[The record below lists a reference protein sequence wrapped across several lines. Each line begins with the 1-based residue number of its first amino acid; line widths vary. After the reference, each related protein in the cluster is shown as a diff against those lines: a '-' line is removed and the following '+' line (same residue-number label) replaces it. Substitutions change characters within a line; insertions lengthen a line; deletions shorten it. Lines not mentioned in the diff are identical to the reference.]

1 MKTVAHAARKITI
14 LGATGS
20 IGASTLDVVARHP
33 DRFAVT
39 ALAANRQWQRLLEL
53 VVRFQPPCAAL
64 LEPDAAGELASAIR
78 REGLATRVLS
88 GAEGLCEVATL
99 PEVDTVVAAIV
110 GGAGFAPTLAAAR
123 AGKRILLANKETL
136 VLAGGVFMAAV
147 REGGATLLPIDSE
160 HNAIFQCL
168 PAGYAGAPEKG
179 GVRRI
184 LLTASGGPFRS
195 TPFGELARVTPD
207 EACAHPRWRMGR
219 KISVDSATMMNKGLE
234 VIEAH
239 WLFGA
244 APEQIEVVI
253 HPESIV
259 HSLVEYV
266 DGSVLAQLGN
276 PDMRTPIAQALAWPA
291 RIAAGVAP
299 LDLVEIGALHFAAP
313 DTARFPCLGLARAA
327 LVAGG
332 SAPATLSAANEEAV
346 AAFLERRIGFLD
358 IARVCAEALARLPA
372 CPIASLADALE
383 ADRAGRALARQLLGR
398 QAITA

>member
-1 MKTVAHAARKITI
+1 
-14 LGATGS
+14 
-20 IGASTLDVVARHP
+20 
-33 DRFAVT
+33 
-39 ALAANRQWQRLLEL
+39 
-53 VVRFQPPCAAL
+53 
-64 LEPDAAGELASAIR
+64 
-78 REGLATRVLS
+78 
-88 GAEGLCEVATL
+88 
-99 PEVDTVVAAIV
+99 
-110 GGAGFAPTLAAAR
+110 
-123 AGKRILLANKETL
+123 
-136 VLAGGVFMAAV
+136 
-147 REGGATLLPIDSE
+147 
-160 HNAIFQCL
+160 
-168 PAGYAGAPEKG
+168 
-179 GVRRI
+179 
-184 LLTASGGPFRS
+184 
-195 TPFGELARVTPD
+195 
-207 EACAHPRWRMGR
+207 MGR

-244 APEQIEVVI
+244 QPEQIEVVI